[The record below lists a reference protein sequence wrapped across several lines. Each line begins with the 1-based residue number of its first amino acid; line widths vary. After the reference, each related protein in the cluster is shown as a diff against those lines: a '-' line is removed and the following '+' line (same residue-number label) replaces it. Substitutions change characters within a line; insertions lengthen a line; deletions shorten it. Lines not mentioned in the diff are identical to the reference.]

1 MKLTIKN
8 IEDAEQEISEILL
21 ADVSLIFSHEYWP
34 TIIKAIAPHVQYAT
48 IPETRELTDEQLT
61 AIDAMHDRGDF
72 GLHVY
77 TNLRN
82 LFTRHPAPA
91 PESAAPTVT
100 KLEYQE
106 DPQDDEANS
115 E

>member
-1 MKLTIKN
+1 MELKPER
-8 IEDAEQEISEILL
+8 IESAAEAIYK
-21 ADVSLIFSHEYWP
+21 ASLCSTPWETLPKSLKSTFLEF
-34 TIIKAIAPHVQYAT
+34 AEAALAT